1 MDKNN
6 FKLSLEYTAGD
17 STAIKNHYSIT
28 ELELFAN
35 YFLITTVLEIPA
47 QAHKEVCGFASL
59 SYLGHKRRLY
69 FKRNFKKS

>member
-6 FKLSLEYTAGD
+6 FKLSIEYTAGD

-35 YFLITTVLEIPA
+35 YFLITTVLEILA
-47 QAHKEVCGFASL
+47 QGSL
-59 SYLGHKRRLY
+59 WFCLTFLPWTQTETI
-69 FKRNFKKS
+69 F